1 MLDDHT
7 KEDMV
12 GDETKQPM
20 PVQSTKPFGDSLVKE
35 WIGEAPISEIAK
47 LIGNATSDIDVV
59 DIISRASPEQL
70 IPWEETTLP
79 SKGLYYG
86 WTSGVV
92 QVKAWSAKVDKILA
106 TARLAQTG
114 QSIDYMLKECCR
126 FPDGFDIQDMLVG
139 DQIYL
144 LYYLRGITHG
154 NEYEFATTCPNQQC
168 QQIATHSID
177 LNELVNTI
185 VWADDSLGSEPFRV
199 DLSYLSKS
207 TGRAISAS
215 IRFLRVRDAS
225 QIQRAKKAQNIIGG
239 SSRARIKPR
248 DRMPPVDHSH
258 DEVMLDDIVT
268 QNIETVIVDIMGSTD
283 RFKIKSIVG
292 KMHSTDI
299 AIIREWL
306 TEHTPSIET
315 MVEMQCAS
323 CGETSRAMLPITES
337 FFRPQVPRA
346 V

>member
-1 MLDDHT
+1 MADIEEVSLT
-7 KEDMV
+7 
-12 GDETKQPM
+12 DEIKSQ
-20 PVQSTKPFGDSLVKE
+20 KPQNTDKTIKKTDEV
-35 WIGEAPISEIAK
+35 PNSEIAK
-47 LIGNATSDIDVV
+47 LVGNATSDVDIV

-92 QVKAWSAKVDKILA
+92 SVRAWSAKIDKILA

-168 QQIATHSID
+168 GQTATHTID

-185 VWADDSLGSEPFRV
+185 IWADESLGSEPFKIN
-199 DLSYLSKS
+199 LPYLTKT
-207 TGRAISAS
+207 TGRDISAS

-225 QIQRAKKAQNIIGG
+225 SIQRTKKAQNILGG

-248 DRMPPVDHSH
+248 DRVMQQVDHSH
-258 DEVMLDDIVT
+258 DEVALDDIVT
-268 QNIETVIVDIMGSTD
+268 QNIETVIVDIMGVTD
-283 RFKIKSIVG
+283 RFKIKSIVN
-292 KMHSTDI
+292 KMQSTDL
-299 AIIREWL
+299 AVIREWL
-306 TEHTPSIET
+306 SEHTPSIET
-315 MVEMQCAS
+315 MIEMQCAG
-323 CGETSRAMLPITES
+323 CGETHRAMLPITES
-337 FFRPQVPRA
+337 FFRPQVSRA
-346 V
+346 M

>member
-1 MLDDHT
+1 MLDDRT
-7 KEDMV
+7 EETSISEDKKPV
-12 GDETKQPM
+12 ETKQQQ
-20 PVQSTKPFGDSLVKE
+20 VKSFGGSPTAELA
-35 WIGEAPISEIAK
+35 G
-47 LIGNATSDIDVV
+47 LIGDAASDVDIV
-59 DIISRASPEQL
+59 DIIARATPEQL

-92 QVKAWSAKVDKILA
+92 QVKAWSAKIDKILA

-168 QQIATHSID
+168 QQVAAHNID

-185 VWADDSLGSEPFRV
+185 VWADESLGSEPFRI
-199 DLSYLSKS
+199 DLPYLSK
-207 TGRAISAS
+207 TIGRAVSAS
-215 IRFLRVRDAS
+215 IRYLRVRDAS
-225 QIQRAKKAQNIIGG
+225 QIQRAKKAQNVIGNT
-239 SSRARIKPR
+239 SRARIRPR
-248 DRMPPVDHSH
+248 GPQQPVDRSH
-258 DEVMLDDIVT
+258 EEITLDDIVT

-283 RFKIKSIVG
+283 RFKIRSIVS
-292 KMHSTDI
+292 KMHSTDL
-299 AIIREWL
+299 AVIREWL
-306 TEHTPSIET
+306 QEHTPSIET
-315 MVEMQCAS
+315 MVEMQCAN
-323 CGETSRAMLPITES
+323 CGETHRAMLPITES
-337 FFRPQVPRA
+337 FFRPAVPRA
-346 V
+346 M